1 MFEVRE
7 ATEPETQAWRDGWA
21 ARLRERYAARYRDP
35 GAVAQ
40 EVERNLTALAG
51 AGGAVYTVEI
61 GGALAG
67 HLALGGTV
75 ARRPGD
81 RRLHDLWLAPQQ
93 RGRGLARPL
102 AAWARRRAT
111 EAGGRSMSVALAPG
125 EVAGEALF
133 GAYPLRAQQMV
144 KDVTVGVTPPAG
156 IVGRPMTEAEFA
168 AWRDGQIAEHA
179 AELADSGSVSA
190 ADAHE
195 RAVASIAELLPGGVP
210 ADSDSFR
217 CVVHD
222 GQVVGTIWLRHGFLP
237 GTGYV
242 FGVDVRPAYR
252 GRGFGRAAMLV
263 GERLT
268 ADAGEAQLALN
279 VYGHNTVAQRL
290 YDSLGYQVVER
301 YHAAEL

>member
-1 MFEVRE
+1 M
-7 ATEPETQAWRDGWA
+7 
-21 ARLRERYAARYRDP
+21 
-35 GAVAQ
+35 
-40 EVERNLTALAG
+40 
-51 AGGAVYTVEI
+51 
-61 GGALAG
+61 
-67 HLALGGTV
+67 
-75 ARRPGD
+75 
-81 RRLHDLWLAPQQ
+81 
-93 RGRGLARPL
+93 
-102 AAWARRRAT
+102 
-111 EAGGRSMSVALAPG
+111 
-125 EVAGEALF
+125 
-133 GAYPLRAQQMV
+133 
-144 KDVTVGVTPPAG
+144 TVGVTPPAG

>member
-7 ATEPETQAWRDGWA
+7 ATEPEIQMWRAGWA

-35 GAVAQ
+35 GAVAR
-40 EVERNLTALAG
+40 EVERNLTALD
-51 AGGAVYTVEI
+51 GGTVHTVEI
-61 GGALAG
+61 SGTPAG
-67 HLALGGTV
+67 HLALGGPV

-81 RRLHDLWLAPQQ
+81 RRLHDLWLAPQL

-102 AAWARRRAT
+102 VAWARQRAA
-111 EAGGRSMSVALAPG
+111 ESGGSRMSAALAPG

-144 KDVTVGVTPPAG
+144 KDVADGVTPPAG
-156 IVGRPMTEAEFA
+156 VAGRPMTEAEFG

-190 ADAHE
+190 ADAHD
-195 RAVASIAELLPGGVP
+195 RAVASIDELLPGGRP
-210 ADSDSFR
+210 TDGDSFR
-217 CVVHD
+217 CVVHG

-237 GTGYV
+237 GVGFV
-242 FGVDVRPAYR
+242 FGVDVTPAHR

-263 GERLT
+263 GEQV
-268 ADAGEAQLALN
+268 AAAAGEAQLGLN
-279 VYGHNTVAQRL
+279 VYGHNTVARRL

-301 YHAAEL
+301 YHSDDL